1 MKLQSLKFLQSI
13 KFLII
18 LPLIIGGCSNSVET
32 KKVYDKHNR
41 PLYISA
47 GGNEIYSVSEW
58 EFKEHTY
65 IIISK
70 TNGGG
75 VRESKINGGGGVK
88 ESNRRAC
95 ACSHLHGVPRELR
108 HFQRGIHLPQQDL
121 GVHTASGRHRAASP
135 FHTITLLCLCIS
147 GLQALRTLYVHTTI

>member
-1 MKLQSLKFLQSI
+1 MKLQLLKFPQSI

-75 VRESKINGGGGVK
+75 GITHAGHCKCNT
-88 ESNRRAC
+88 NR
-95 ACSHLHGVPRELR
+95 G
-108 HFQRGIHLPQQDL
+108 
-121 GVHTASGRHRAASP
+121 TGRD
-135 FHTITLLCLCIS
+135 TLV
-147 GLQALRTLYVHTTI
+147 RTLR

>member
-1 MKLQSLKFLQSI
+1 MKLLSLKFLQSI
-13 KFLII
+13 NILFVLSLII
-18 LPLIIGGCSNSVET
+18 VGCSNSVET

-75 VRESKINGGGGVK
+75 GITHAGHCKCYINGGNGRDTVVGT
-88 ESNRRAC
+88 
-95 ACSHLHGVPRELR
+95 LR
-108 HFQRGIHLPQQDL
+108 
-121 GVHTASGRHRAASP
+121 
-135 FHTITLLCLCIS
+135 
-147 GLQALRTLYVHTTI
+147 

>member
-65 IIISK
+65 IIISR
-70 TNGGG
+70 TYGGG
-75 VRESKINGGGGVK
+75 ITHAGHCKCYINGG
-88 ESNRRAC
+88 
-95 ACSHLHGVPRELR
+95 
-108 HFQRGIHLPQQDL
+108 
-121 GVHTASGRHRAASP
+121 TGRD
-135 FHTITLLCLCIS
+135 TLV
-147 GLQALRTLYVHTTI
+147 GALR